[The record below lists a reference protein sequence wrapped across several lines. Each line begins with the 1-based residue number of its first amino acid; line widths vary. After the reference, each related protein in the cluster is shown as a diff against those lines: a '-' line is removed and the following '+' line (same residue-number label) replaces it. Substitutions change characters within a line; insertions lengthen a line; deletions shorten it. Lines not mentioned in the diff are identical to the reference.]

1 MVKLVLVVTRY
12 GDCNE
17 DIIQRLHIVT
27 HNIPGDKGIQLQL
40 YQITDIHLSSIHAQY
55 QLTRHNGD

>member
-17 DIIQRLHIVT
+17 DIIQRHHIVT
-27 HNIPGDKGIQLQL
+27 HNIHGDKGIQLQL
-40 YQITDIHLSSIHAQY
+40 HQVTDIHISSILAHS
-55 QLTRHNGD
+55 QLTTHNWD

>member
-1 MVKLVLVVTRY
+1 MVRLVLLVTRY

-40 YQITDIHLSSIHAQY
+40 HQVTDIHLSSIHAHS
-55 QLTRHNGD
+55 QLTTHNGD